1 METILAI
8 TNSTNSAIKLIA
20 CNTYEEA
27 IEIMKSTYNKF
38 LYKKEYDYNN
48 TFLDEDSG
56 YAQIVSG
63 LEQTEFRIGCVQLKW
78 RENSMELYYEDYR
91 IKVIKNNSDTYDMY
105 DNKYGGRKTW
115 YNVTKEQ
122 IDKRIEKVLSKRK

>member
-8 TNSTNSAIKLIA
+8 TNSKDSAIKLIA

-27 IEIMKSTYNKF
+27 MTLMKNTYNN
-38 LYKKEYDYNN
+38 LLSVSDYDFYN

-63 LEQTEFRIGCVQLKW
+63 LEQTEFRIGTICHV
-78 RENSMELYYEDYR
+78 LYA
-91 IKVIKNNSDTYDMY
+91 T
-105 DNKYGGRKTW
+105 
-115 YNVTKEQ
+115 
-122 IDKRIEKVLSKRK
+122 